1 MRDACLFHSLHEEI
15 QVPNDSD
22 RRAIIRFNSRDDFNR
37 LLRLRDTLIPALPRL
52 AYVQPLP
59 MIHAFACPHSC
70 AGRLASYP
78 SVLAVEEDCK
88 TAAVHGLPEFRR
100 SSTIKL
106 SGDHPY
112 IPWGVSHIK
121 APLTWNRT
129 TGDRV
134 RVAVI
139 DTGID
144 YNHPDLQH
152 AIENGINL
160 IHRHAL
166 PVDDN
171 GHGTHIAGTIA
182 ASARQTGITGVAP
195 QASIHPV
202 KAFDENGT
210 AYVSD
215 IIYGIYWCLRNRIDV
230 VNMSFGMKHHSRALE
245 DAVRTAYYSG
255 MIIVAS
261 SGNDG
266 RTSRIDYPARFPH
279 TLSVGATNKKGQI
292 ASFSNKSKYIDIY
305 APGEKIVSTWLRGE
319 YQELS
324 GTSMATSHVSGVVAL
339 LLSANRKLTP
349 RKIKSILRRNASRIA
364 SKRLVSSETGELN
377 AYRSVKSAL

>member
-1 MRDACLFHSLHEEI
+1 MSDARLFQTLHEEI

-22 RRAIIRFNSRDDFNR
+22 RRAIIRFKSRDDFTR
-37 LLRLRDTLIPALPRL
+37 WLRLREKLIPDLPRL
-52 AYVQPLP
+52 AYVRPLA
-59 MIHAFACPHSC
+59 MIHAFSCPLPC
-70 AGRLASYP
+70 AETGAAFP
-78 SVLAVEEDCK
+78 AVAGIEWDRKE
-88 TAAVHGLPEFRR
+88 AAVHGLPDIRR
-100 SSTIKL
+100 SATIKP
-106 SGDHPY
+106 SGDSPY

-121 APLTWNRT
+121 APQTWSRT
-129 TGDRV
+129 TGNRV

-152 AIENGINL
+152 AVENGINL
-160 IHRHAL
+160 INRHSL

-182 ASARQTGITGVAP
+182 AYAQNGITGVAP

-202 KAFDENGT
+202 KAFDEDGT

-279 TLSVGATNKKGQI
+279 TLSVGATNKKSQI

-349 RKIKSILRRNASRIA
+349 RKIKSIIRRNASRMT
-364 SKRLVSSETGELN
+364 SKRLSSDTGELN
-377 AYRSVKSAL
+377 AYRSVKSSL